1 MDHGEY
7 LAMFLDESRENV
19 GRITEGLLRLEQDPT
34 DRETVNDLFR
44 AAHTLKG
51 MSATMGFGR
60 LAELTHELESALD
73 PVRQG
78 KTTLRPEDVDILF
91 RATDRMEAMLRDIE
105 GGGSG
110 EAPIDDLVAA
120 LRSLGGGP
128 QGSALAPPKG
138 GETAAAGAPPSA
150 GKTPAGALPD
160 DYDVYHREII
170 RQALAE
176 GLGVFRVEVVLRPDA
191 LLPGARAY
199 VVYRALE
206 ALGEIVHSHPPVKE
220 LEEGQFDRSFVLTV
234 VSAEPEAAVR
244 RAVEGVAD
252 VETVAVTALN
262 AASGATAHGAADQ
275 GAKEAAPGPSASTE
289 TPGATASVETYADYE
304 PHHRSAIREAL
315 RQGRRAVRLEVVLV
329 PGVLLKGARAY
340 VVYQTAAGFG
350 EVIHT
355 APPADRLEDG
365 DFEDAFVLTLLTDAD
380 PETVACAVRGIS
392 EIRDVRAIELG
403 APPVQ
408 GAGPADG
415 SAAGRAERSA
425 AGQTQPPSAGQADPP
440 APSAPAA
447 GRPTAG
453 DRTAPAGRK
462 APAKVIRVDAERLD
476 KLMNLFSELVI
487 ARGRLELIAREL
499 GHRDLADIVEHMSR
513 TGSELQSL
521 ILAIRMVS
529 VEHVFQ
535 RFPRM
540 VRDVARELGKSV
552 RLVIR
557 GEETELDR
565 TVVDEIGE
573 PLVHLLR
580 NAIDHGLESE
590 AERKAA
596 GKPPEGT
603 IELVAYPSGNHVY
616 IEVKDDGRGIDRE
629 KVLKKAIDRG
639 LVRPEQA
646 ASMSDSAVFQLLF
659 QPGFSTADVVTDLSG
674 RGVGLD
680 VVKSR
685 IESLGGRVDVFSK
698 RGAGTLFR
706 LQLPLSLS
714 ILYAM
719 LVDIGGETYALP
731 IADLV
736 ETLGIPPEA
745 VRTVHRQPV
754 IDLRGAVVPLVD
766 GRRFFRTDAPPFLA
780 DDGAV
785 RRPEGEGGVL
795 FVAVVKK
802 NDRLAGL
809 IVDRFLGQQEIV
821 LKSLGAY
828 LKAVRTFLGATILGD
843 GRVALVVEPAAFFE
857 PLALA
862 EPAGS
867 GR

>member
-78 KTTLRPEDVDILF
+78 KTTLRPEDVDVLF

-128 QGSALAPPKG
+128 QGPVPASPKG
-138 GETAAAGAPPSA
+138 GGPAAAGASPSA

-262 AASGATAHGAADQ
+262 AAFGATAHGAADQ
-275 GAKEAAPGPSASTE
+275 GAEEAAPGPTASTE
-289 TPGATASVETYADYE
+289 PPGATASVETYADYE

-365 DFEDAFVLTLLTDAD
+365 DFEDAFVLTLLTDAA
-380 PETVACAVRGIS
+380 PETVARALRGIS

-408 GAGPADG
+408 GAGPAAG
-415 SAAGRAERSA
+415 SAAGRAEPPA
-425 AGQTQPPSAGQADPP
+425 AGQTQPPSAGQAEPP
-440 APSAPAA
+440 APSARAA

-453 DRTAPAGRK
+453 DRTAQAGRK

-552 RLVIR
+552 RLVIQ

-580 NAIDHGLESE
+580 NAVDHGLESE

-646 ASMSDSAVFQLLF
+646 ASMPDAAVFQLLF
-659 QPGFSTADVVTDLSG
+659 QPGFSTADAVTDLSG

-719 LVDIGGETYALP
+719 LVDIGGEIYALP

-754 IDLRGAVVPLVD
+754 IDLRGAVVPLID
-766 GRRFFRTDAPPFLA
+766 GRRFFRTAAPPFLA